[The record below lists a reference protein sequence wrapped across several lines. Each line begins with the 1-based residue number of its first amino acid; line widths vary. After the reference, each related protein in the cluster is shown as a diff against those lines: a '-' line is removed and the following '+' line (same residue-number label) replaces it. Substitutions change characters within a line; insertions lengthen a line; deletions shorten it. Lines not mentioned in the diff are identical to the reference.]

1 MRSLSIYINTLF
13 WGKSVVILIQNILDI
28 IFFLAS
34 GKSKYQRA
42 ICCWGGSLGHTGNS
56 SIHLESTC
64 RGSRGELLALPHS
77 VLLQMCKTSS
87 GKLSNGSQDLAPW
100 GSCCRAQRGFAG
112 WRPQS
117 PCWCCRCHQHT
128 LPLAGVCKGF
138 VLLRCEPEP
147 KYMKKYCALVWDFRS
162 FSSWWVSFPNWD
174 SAWVAYWGL
183 LWLCFSFWRFLSM
196 LCHHVRDKQSGII
209 EKKGR

>member
-1 MRSLSIYINTLF
+1 MRSLSLYINTLF

-34 GKSKYQRA
+34 RKSKYQRA

-87 GKLSNGSQDLAPW
+87 GKLSNGSQDLPTLRQLLQGSARLCWVEAPVTLLMLQVPPAHTAS
-100 GSCCRAQRGFAG
+100 GRGLQRL
-112 WRPQS
+112 
-117 PCWCCRCHQHT
+117 C
-128 LPLAGVCKGF
+128 LA
-138 VLLRCEPEP
+138 
-147 KYMKKYCALVWDFRS
+147 
-162 FSSWWVSFPNWD
+162 
-174 SAWVAYWGL
+174 
-183 LWLCFSFWRFLSM
+183 
-196 LCHHVRDKQSGII
+196 
-209 EKKGR
+209 